1 MWHSKPVGGKKQ
13 NKTKLNAPHGCKSTA
28 PKLQQAGSAL
38 PRNQTRK
45 ARFQGH
51 AVGTWVTKE
60 TGAVAEG
67 RHSCCSENLLCLENS
82 WFFCISSYPFTL
94 YQMPFF
100 SDKST
105 VISSHFPRSSILYF
119 FFKKKW
125 EIVIGPLTLTCLQLR
140 ATKHICDSWV
150 KKKITFKKLHI
161 CIYI

>member
-13 NKTKLNAPHGCKSTA
+13 NKTKLNAPHGCKSMA

-60 TGAVAEG
+60 TGAVAKG
-67 RHSCCSENLLCLENS
+67 RHSCCSENLLCLGNS

-119 FFKKKW
+119 LKKKKKMRNSHW
-125 EIVIGPLTLTCLQLR
+125 TLNFNMSTITSYKTYLWFLG
-140 ATKHICDSWV
+140 
-150 KKKITFKKLHI
+150 KKENYF
-161 CIYI
+161 